1 MTLYYHLQVVPNSHV
16 HAQRLSS
23 WTERPHGLQ
32 HTRFLCPCNF
42 PGKNTGVGCHFL
54 FKGSSGSH
62 RLHYKYSPLIS
73 TKSLIFKIK
82 SGVFP
87 GGTVDRNPPANAGDT
102 GSICDRRRFHM
113 PSSNGT
119 HVPQPLS
126 LHSRAC
132 KLHILSLR
140 AVTTEAYMP
149 QSLCSSIGET
159 TSMRSPW
166 TSMKR
171 KPSCSNEDPVQP
183 KSKRD
188 KQIIF

>member
-1 MTLYYHLQVVPNSHV
+1 MCVRHSVMSDSFCDPMGYNPLGSSV
-16 HAQRLSS
+16 HAILQARILEWVAISFSRDLSQPRI
-23 WTERPHGLQ
+23 E
-32 HTRFLCPCNF
+32 
-42 PGKNTGVGCHFL
+42 PGSN
-54 FKGSSGSH
+54 

-132 KLHILSLR
+132 KLQILSLR

-149 QSLCSSIGET
+149 
-159 TSMRSPW
+159 
-166 TSMKR
+166 
-171 KPSCSNEDPVQP
+171 
-183 KSKRD
+183 
-188 KQIIF
+188 